1 MLKML
6 QSASRFVLLL
16 MTLTICAAFLLGQLD
31 DKDFLILAGMV
42 FAFYFTKTDKN
53 TDPDFKGSEE
63 NN

>member
-1 MLKML
+1 MLRMF
-6 QSASRFVLLL
+6 QSASRLVLLV
-16 MTLTICAAFLLGQLD
+16 MTLTVCAAFLMQLLD
-31 DKDFLILAGMV
+31 DKDFLILASMV